1 MQTESIEPINQETKV
16 FVLSKVIDAWDTSVF
31 VSNEDYSNDNLKE
44 FIIKT
49 LETNSS
55 IEWVIY
61 DSNYPWLFH
70 SGLTKFLY
78 EAYPNLKFIFT
89 SSGYVFGDSNWNE
102 STEIDEHNPQQEL
115 LEIISKEEIVSDRVW
130 TLRYELFDEK
140 SISNIDFSEDRAY
153 HGAIDIKRSMITK
166 IALNSLIQTIVE
178 NNSQIKEGTYH
189 IIPKDTHTEYELLNY
204 IAWKMGKSPYIERA
218 TSSTPINHILKTSKW
233 SELEKIWSLSKYR
246 EIPSFKELF
255 DEI

>member
-1 MQTESIEPINQETKV
+1 MQTEPIQSHNEEIKV
-16 FVLSKVIDAWDTSVF
+16 FVLSKVIEAWNTSVF
-31 VSNEDYSNDNLKE
+31 VSNEDYSNDNPKE

-49 LETNSS
+49 LESNSS

-61 DSNYPWLFH
+61 DINYPWVFH

-78 EAYPNLKFIFT
+78 ETYPNLKFIFT

-102 STEIDEHNPQQEL
+102 STEIDEHNAEQEF

-130 TLRYELFDEK
+130 TLRYELFDEM

-166 IALNSLIQTIVE
+166 NALNSLIQTIVE
-178 NNSQIKEGTYH
+178 NHTQIKEGTYH

-204 IAWKMGKSPYIERA
+204 IAWKKGKSPYIERA
-218 TSSTPINHILKTSKW
+218 TSKTPINHVLKTSKR
-233 SELEKIWSLSKYR
+233 SELEKFWSLSKYG

>member
-1 MQTESIEPINQETKV
+1 MQTEPIQSHNEEIKV
-16 FVLSKVIDAWDTSVF
+16 FVLSKVIEAWNTSVF
-31 VSNEDYSNDNLKE
+31 VSIEDYSNDNPKE

-49 LETNSS
+49 LESNSS

-61 DSNYPWLFH
+61 DTNYPWVFH

-78 EAYPNLKFIFT
+78 ETYPNLKFIFT

-102 STEIDEHNPQQEL
+102 STEIDEHNAEQEF

-130 TLRYELFDEK
+130 TLRYELFDEI

-166 IALNSLIQTIVE
+166 NALNSLIQTIVE
-178 NNSQIKEGTYH
+178 NHTQIKEGTYH

-204 IAWKMGKSPYIERA
+204 IAWKKGKSPYIERA
-218 TSSTPINHILKTSKW
+218 TSKTPINHVLKTSKR
-233 SELEKIWSLSKYR
+233 SELEKFWSLSKYG

>member
-1 MQTESIEPINQETKV
+1 MQTESIESINQEIKV
-16 FVLSKVIDAWDTSVF
+16 LVLSKVIDAWDASVF
-31 VSNEDYSNDNLKE
+31 VSNEDYSNDNPKE

-49 LETNSS
+49 LESNSS

-61 DSNYPWLFH
+61 DTNYPWIFH
-70 SGLTKFLY
+70 SGLTKFLH
-78 EAYPNLKFIFT
+78 ETYPNLKFIFT

-166 IALNSLIQTIVE
+166 KALNSLIQTIVE
-178 NNSQIKEGTYH
+178 NNTQIKEGTYH

-204 IAWKMGKSPYIERA
+204 IAWKKAKSPYIERA
-218 TSSTPINHILKTSKW
+218 TSNTPINHILKTSKW
-233 SELEKIWSLSKYR
+233 SELEKIWSLSKYGA
-246 EIPSFKELF
+246 IPTFKELF